1 MGICAVAVELKKIN
15 VGLRAIIREI
25 VFICFKILA
34 GMYSYTYSHNE
45 IAR

>member
-25 VFICFKILA
+25 VFMFQNF
-34 GMYSYTYSHNE
+34 GRNVG
-45 IAR
+45 